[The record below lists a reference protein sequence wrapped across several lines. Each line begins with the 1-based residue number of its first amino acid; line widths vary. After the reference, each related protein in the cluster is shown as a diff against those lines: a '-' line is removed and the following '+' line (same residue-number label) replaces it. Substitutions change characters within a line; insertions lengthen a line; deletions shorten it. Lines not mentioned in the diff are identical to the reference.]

1 VEVLTIYEQRPSAEK
16 SNPVESPLGARHREL
31 RRAAPPAQRNDAN
44 SSFNKRLHISSKNN
58 GAANIS
64 TETKYQNLR
73 QADKD
78 TRVRLPPPHTNSFH
92 GLTSFSQAVS
102 SYRHELSKTDPPVRI
117 WYQVDTAVGKM
128 SIRTQVNES
137 EVPDGAIWFADWEVM
152 ANEDKAQFGH
162 NYQQYREMKR
172 RQKALRRGELEN
184 V

>member
-16 SNPVESPLGARHREL
+16 SSSVTSPLGARHREL
-31 RRAAPPAQRNDAN
+31 RSAAPPAQRSNTN
-44 SSFNKRLHISSKNN
+44 SSFNKRLHIPSES
-58 GAANIS
+58 GAVNTSA
-64 TETKYQNLR
+64 EAKYQNLR

-78 TRVRLPPPHTNSFH
+78 TRVRLSPPHTDSFH

-117 WYQVDTAVGKM
+117 WYQVDTAVGKVP
-128 SIRTQVNES
+128 IRTQVDES
-137 EVPDGAIWFADWEVM
+137 EVPDSAIWFADWEVM
-152 ANEDKAQFGH
+152 ENKDKAQFGH

-172 RQKALRRGELEN
+172 RQRALRRGELEN